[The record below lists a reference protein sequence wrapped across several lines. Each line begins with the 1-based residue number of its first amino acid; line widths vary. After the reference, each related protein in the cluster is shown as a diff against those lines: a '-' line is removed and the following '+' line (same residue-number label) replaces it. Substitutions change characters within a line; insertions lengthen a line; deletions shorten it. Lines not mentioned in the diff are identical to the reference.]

1 MNVMYLPHITRVYV
15 RSNLDMLFIFGDNDK
30 RQGFGGQAKEMR
42 GEPNTYGI
50 RVKKS
55 PAMMPDAFYTDKE
68 YNDNIHKILFDLG
81 HVQIIRKDYERL
93 VIPANGIGTGLA
105 NLNGKAPKTFKF
117 LCDLMVDYGYTNG
130 LIT

>member
-55 PAMMPDAFYTDKE
+55 PAMMPDSFYTDDE
-68 YNDNIHKILFDLG
+68 YDENIIKIDNDIETIIFLMQGYKI
-81 HVQIIRKDYERL
+81 L
-93 VIPANGIGTGLA
+93 VIPSHGVGTGLA
-105 NLNGKAPKTFKF
+105 NLKIKAPKTFTH
-117 LCDLMVDYGYTNG
+117 LCNSMQQEGIYNG
-130 LIT
+130 LG